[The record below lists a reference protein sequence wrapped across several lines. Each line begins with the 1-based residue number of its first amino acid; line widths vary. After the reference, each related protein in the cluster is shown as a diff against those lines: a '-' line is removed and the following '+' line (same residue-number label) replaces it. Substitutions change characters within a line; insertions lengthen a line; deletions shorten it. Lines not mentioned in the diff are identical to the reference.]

1 VNFNFRFFIPVVL
14 ISLAATAVA
23 HAYIPPGQFII
34 KNMASKRTGTHLIRL
49 VSQVNGYESGKPNGQ
64 RFKAVTIF
72 NVQTH
77 TMTSQALNDQ
87 GAELFGV
94 EKKGE
99 TLPLALTLLYDSNT
113 REIVAALKRAEI
125 PVHIEEN
132 VPTASASAT
141 PDNPIPEATAADETT
156 GLRRWQGSVAWV
168 LGLSPTRKE
177 GSQLWIEK
185 DTFLPLRLII
195 GDQDI
200 QFAKYRYSQDL
211 PYPRTTALANRAGVI
226 QLEEDTTEVKVNP
239 KDKEPEHAP
248 IAMGYTDAGNS
259 SPLKELIR
267 KYYAGLR

>member
-1 VNFNFRFFIPVVL
+1 MNFNFKFLVPGVFL
-14 ISLAATAVA
+14 SLAATAVA

-49 VSQVNGYESGKPNGQ
+49 VSQVSGYDAGKPNGQ
-64 RFKAVTIF
+64 RFKAVTVF
-72 NVQTH
+72 NVLTH

-99 TLPLALTLLYDSNT
+99 ALPLAMTLLYDSNT

-125 PVHIEEN
+125 PVHVEEN
-132 VPTASASAT
+132 VPTASASSL
-141 PDNPIPEATAADETT
+141 PDRPVPEATAADETT

-168 LGLSPTRKE
+168 LGFSPTRKD
-177 GSQLWIEK
+177 GPQLWIEK
-185 DTFLPLRLII
+185 DTFLPLRLIV

-211 PYPRTTALANRAGVI
+211 PYPRTTSLADRAGII
-226 QLEEDTTEVKVNP
+226 QLQEDTTEVKVNP
-239 KDKEPEHAP
+239 KEKEAEHAP
-248 IAMGYTDAGNS
+248 IAMGYTELGNS